1 MTAPRW
7 TVPPEVIGAHLD
19 GEAVLL
25 HVETKRY
32 YRLNATGSVIW
43 RAIEEGLDDA
53 AIVARLR
60 AAFDVSEA
68 DATAALHALR
78 EDLAAHALLES
89 GA

>member
-7 TVPPEVIGAHLD
+7 TVPPEVIGAHLE

-32 YRLNATGSVIW
+32 YRLNATGAVIW
-43 RAIEEGLDDA
+43 RALEEGLDDG

-60 AAFDVSEA
+60 AAFDVSDA
-68 DATAALHALR
+68 DAATALNSLR
-78 EDLAAHALLES
+78 EELAAQHLLLAA
-89 GA
+89 G